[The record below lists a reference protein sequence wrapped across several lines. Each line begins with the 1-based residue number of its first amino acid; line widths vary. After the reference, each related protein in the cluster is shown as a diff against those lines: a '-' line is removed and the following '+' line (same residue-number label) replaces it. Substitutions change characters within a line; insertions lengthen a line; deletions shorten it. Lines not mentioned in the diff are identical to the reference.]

1 MFCLDSR
8 LKNDTI
14 NIGKL
19 QLSQALLM
27 NDSRY
32 PWIILVP
39 ELENVYEWTDL
50 SKEQQIT
57 LHDES
62 LLIQKVLKDLYDGQ
76 SLNVGKLGNIVSQF
90 HLHHIVRFENDPAW
104 PGPVWGHSSAVNYSP
119 QELESRI
126 SEIKQALRI

>member
-39 ELENVYEWTDL
+39 EIENVYEWTDL
-50 SKEQQIT
+50 SKEDQAT

-62 LLIQKVLKDLYDGQ
+62 LLIQKVLKNLYDGQ

-90 HLHHIVRFENDPAW
+90 HLHHIVRFKNDPAW

-126 SEIKQALRI
+126 FEIKQSLRI

>member
-1 MFCLDSR
+1 MFFLDSR

-14 NIGKL
+14 YIGKL

-39 ELENVYEWTDL
+39 EIENVYEWTDL
-50 SKEQQIT
+50 SKEDQAT

-62 LLIQKVLKDLYDGQ
+62 LLIQNALKDLYGGQ
-76 SLNVGKLGNIVSQF
+76 SLNIGKLGNIVSQF

-104 PGPVWGHSSAVNYSP
+104 PGPVWGHSSAVNYSS
-119 QELESRI
+119 QELELRI
-126 SEIKQALRI
+126 SEIKKALRI

>member
-39 ELENVYEWTDL
+39 ELDNVYEWTDL

-62 LLIQKVLKDLYDGQ
+62 LLVQKVLKDLYDGQ

>member
-39 ELENVYEWTDL
+39 ELDNVYEWTDL

-90 HLHHIVRFENDPAW
+90 HLHHIVRFKNDPAW

>member
-1 MFCLDSR
+1 MFYLDSR

-39 ELENVYEWTDL
+39 ELDNVYEWTDL

-126 SEIKQALRI
+126 SEIKQVLRI

>member
-1 MFCLDSR
+1 MFFLDSR

-14 NIGKL
+14 YIGKL

-50 SKEQQIT
+50 SKEDQAT
-57 LHDES
+57 LHNES
-62 LLIQKVLKDLYDGQ
+62 LLIQNALKDLYGGQ
-76 SLNVGKLGNIVSQF
+76 SLNIGKLGNIVSQF

-104 PGPVWGHSSAVNYSP
+104 PGPVWGHSSAVNYLS
-119 QELESRI
+119 QELELRI
-126 SEIKQALRI
+126 SEIKKALRI

>member
-14 NIGKL
+14 KIGKL

-39 ELENVYEWTDL
+39 ELDNVYEWTDL

>member
-1 MFCLDSR
+1 MFFLDSQ

-19 QLSQALLM
+19 QLSQVLLM

-39 ELENVYEWTDL
+39 ELENIYEWTDL
-50 SKEQQIT
+50 SKEDQAT

-62 LLIQKVLKDLYDGQ
+62 LLIQNALKVLYGGQ
-76 SLNVGKLGNIVSQF
+76 SLNIGKLGNIVSQF

-126 SEIKQALRI
+126 SEIKQTLRI

>member
-1 MFCLDSR
+1 MFSLDSR

-19 QLSQALLM
+19 QFSRVLLM

-39 ELENVYEWTDL
+39 ELDNIYEWTDL
-50 SKEQQIT
+50 SKEDQGT

-62 LLIQKVLKDLYDGQ
+62 LLIQNALKDLYGGQ

-90 HLHHIVRFENDPAW
+90 HLHHIVRFKNDPAW

-119 QELESRI
+119 QDLESRI
-126 SEIKQALRI
+126 SEIKQAIRI

>member
-14 NIGKL
+14 NIGKF

-50 SKEQQIT
+50 SKEDQAT

-62 LLIQKVLKDLYDGQ
+62 LLIQKVLKNLYDGQ

-90 HLHHIVRFENDPAW
+90 HLHHIVRFKNDPAW
-104 PGPVWGHSSAVNYSP
+104 PGPVWGHSSAINYSP
-119 QELESRI
+119 QDLESRI
-126 SEIKQALRI
+126 SEIKQAIRI

>member
-14 NIGKL
+14 KIGKL

-39 ELENVYEWTDL
+39 ELDNVYEWTDL

-62 LLIQKVLKDLYDGQ
+62 LLIQKVLKNLYDGQ
-76 SLNVGKLGNIVSQF
+76 SLNVEKLGNIVSQF

>member
-1 MFCLDSR
+1 MFSLDSR

-19 QLSQALLM
+19 QLSRVLLM

-39 ELENVYEWTDL
+39 ELDNVYEWTDI
-50 SKEQQIT
+50 SKENQVT

-62 LLIQKVLKDLYDGQ
+62 LLIQNALMDLYGGQ
-76 SLNVGKLGNIVSQF
+76 SLNIGKLGNIVSQF

-126 SEIKQALRI
+126 FEIKQAIRI

>member
-1 MFCLDSR
+1 MFFLDSR

-39 ELENVYEWTDL
+39 ELDNVYEWTDL
-50 SKEQQIT
+50 SKEDQVT

-62 LLIQKVLKDLYDGQ
+62 LLIQKVLKDLYCGQ

-126 SEIKQALRI
+126 SEIKQAIRI

>member
-1 MFCLDSR
+1 MFFLDSR

-50 SKEQQIT
+50 SKEDQAT

-62 LLIQKVLKDLYDGQ
+62 LLIQKVLKNLYDGQ

>member
-62 LLIQKVLKDLYDGQ
+62 LLIQKVLKNLYDGQ

-119 QELESRI
+119 RELESRI
-126 SEIKQALRI
+126 SEIKQAIRI

>member
-19 QLSQALLM
+19 QLSQTLLM

-39 ELENVYEWTDL
+39 ELDNVYEWTDL

-62 LLIQKVLKDLYDGQ
+62 LLVQKVLKDLYDGQ
-76 SLNVGKLGNIVSQF
+76 SLNIGKLGNIVSQF

-104 PGPVWGHSSAVNYSP
+104 PGPVWGHTSAVNYSP

-126 SEIKQALRI
+126 SEIKQVIRI

>member
-39 ELENVYEWTDL
+39 ELDNVYEWTDL
-50 SKEQQIT
+50 SKEDQVT

-126 SEIKQALRI
+126 SEIKQAIRI

>member
-39 ELENVYEWTDL
+39 ELDNVYEWTDL

-62 LLIQKVLKDLYDGQ
+62 LLVQKVLKDLYDGQ

-126 SEIKQALRI
+126 SEIKQAIRI

>member
-19 QLSQALLM
+19 QLSQVLLM

-39 ELENVYEWTDL
+39 ELDNVYEWIDL
-50 SKEQQIT
+50 SKENQGT

-62 LLIQKVLKDLYDGQ
+62 ILIQNSLKGLYGGQ
-76 SLNVGKLGNIVSQF
+76 SLNIGKLGNIVSQF

-126 SEIKQALRI
+126 SEIKQTLRI

>member
-39 ELENVYEWTDL
+39 ELDNVYEWTDL

-62 LLIQKVLKDLYDGQ
+62 ILIQKVLKDLYDGQ

>member
-1 MFCLDSR
+1 MFFLDSR

-39 ELENVYEWTDL
+39 ELENIYEWTDL
-50 SKEQQIT
+50 SKEDQAT

-62 LLIQKVLKDLYDGQ
+62 LLIQNALKDLYGGHA
-76 SLNVGKLGNIVSQF
+76 LNIGKLGNIVSQF
-90 HLHHIVRFENDPAW
+90 HLHHVVRFENDPAW
-104 PGPVWGHSSAVNYSP
+104 PGPVWGHSSPVNYSP
-119 QELESRI
+119 QELESRV
-126 SEIKQALRI
+126 SEIKQAIRI

>member
-14 NIGKL
+14 NNGKL

-39 ELENVYEWTDL
+39 ELDNVYEWTDL
-50 SKEQQIT
+50 YKEQQIT

-62 LLIQKVLKDLYDGQ
+62 LLIQKVLKDLYGGQ

-104 PGPVWGHSSAVNYSP
+104 PGPVWGHSSAVNYSS
-119 QELESRI
+119 QELELRI
-126 SEIKQALRI
+126 SEIKKALRI

>member
-1 MFCLDSR
+1 MFFLDSR

-50 SKEQQIT
+50 SKEDQAT

>member
-39 ELENVYEWTDL
+39 ELDNVYEWTDL

-62 LLIQKVLKDLYDGQ
+62 LLVQKVLKDLYNGQ

-104 PGPVWGHSSAVNYSP
+104 PGPVWGHSSAVNYSS
-119 QELESRI
+119 QELELRI
-126 SEIKQALRI
+126 SEIKKALRI

>member
-39 ELENVYEWTDL
+39 ELDNVYEWTDL
-50 SKEQQIT
+50 YNEQQIT

>member
-39 ELENVYEWTDL
+39 ELENVYEWIDL

-62 LLIQKVLKDLYDGQ
+62 LLIQKVLKNLYDGQ

>member
-1 MFCLDSR
+1 MFCLDLR

-50 SKEQQIT
+50 SKEDQGT
-57 LHDES
+57 LHGES
-62 LLIQKVLKDLYDGQ
+62 LLIQNALKGLYDGQ
-76 SLNVGKLGNIVSQF
+76 SLNIGKLGNIVSQF

-126 SEIKQALRI
+126 SEIKQVIRI

>member
-39 ELENVYEWTDL
+39 ELDNVYEWTDL
-50 SKEQQIT
+50 YNEQQIT

-90 HLHHIVRFENDPAW
+90 HLHHVVRFENDPAW
-104 PGPVWGHSSAVNYSP
+104 PGPVWGHSSPVNYSP

-126 SEIKQALRI
+126 SEIKQALSI

>member
-14 NIGKL
+14 YIGKL
-19 QLSQALLM
+19 QLSQVLLM

-50 SKEQQIT
+50 SKEDQAT

-62 LLIQKVLKDLYDGQ
+62 LLIQNALKDLYGGQ
-76 SLNVGKLGNIVSQF
+76 SLNIGKLGNIVSQF

>member
-39 ELENVYEWTDL
+39 ELDNVYEWTDL

-62 LLIQKVLKDLYDGQ
+62 LLVQKVLKDLYDGQ
-76 SLNVGKLGNIVSQF
+76 SLNIGKLGNIVSQF

>member
-1 MFCLDSR
+1 
-8 LKNDTI
+8 
-14 NIGKL
+14 
-19 QLSQALLM
+19 M

-32 PWIILVP
+32 HWIILVP
-39 ELENVYEWTDL
+39 ELDNIYEWIDL
-50 SKEQQIT
+50 SKEDQGT

-62 LLIQKVLKDLYDGQ
+62 LLIQNALKDLYGGQ
-76 SLNVGKLGNIVSQF
+76 SLNIGKLGNIVSQF

-126 SEIKQALRI
+126 SEIKQAIRI

>member
-50 SKEQQIT
+50 SKEDQAT

-62 LLIQKVLKDLYDGQ
+62 LLIQKVLKNLYDGQ

-119 QELESRI
+119 RELESRI

>member
-76 SLNVGKLGNIVSQF
+76 SLNVGKLGNIVAQF

-126 SEIKQALRI
+126 SEIKQAIRI

>member
-126 SEIKQALRI
+126 SEIKQAIRI

>member
-62 LLIQKVLKDLYDGQ
+62 LLIQKVLKNLYDGQ

>member
-50 SKEQQIT
+50 SKEDQAT

-62 LLIQKVLKDLYDGQ
+62 LLIQKVLKNLYDGQ